1 MNQIKIKKIVGGL
14 ITFFTPFV
22 ILMLSVRIM
31 ITPVFARVE
40 YGMPNFPEDP
50 FGFSLEDRLVWSE
63 PSIKYLVNNEGIEYL
78 QELNFGDGEPVFNE
92 RELSHMQDVKAV
104 VTGMRIALT
113 LSLLI
118 LLVIT
123 IIGIRKSWRVD
134 LLAAY
139 RNGGWALIGLMA
151 AILLFVAISF
161 QNLFT
166 WFHQLFFESGTWQ
179 FYTSD
184 TLIRLFPMKFWQDA
198 FIFVGVFS
206 LLIAGLLIF
215 FTRNRKIN

>member
-1 MNQIKIKKIVGGL
+1 MNQITIKKIVAGL
-14 ITFFTPFV
+14 ITFLTPFV

-40 YGMPNFPEDP
+40 YSMPNFPKDP
-50 FGFSLEDRLVWSE
+50 FGFSLEERLIWSE
-63 PSIKYLVNNEGIEYL
+63 PSIKYLVNNEGIEFL
-78 QELNFGDGEPVFNE
+78 QELNFDDGEPVFNE

-118 LLVIT
+118 LLVVT

-134 LLAAY
+134 MLAAY
-139 RNGGWALIGLMA
+139 RHGGWALIGLMA

>member
-1 MNQIKIKKIVGGL
+1 MNQISIKKIVGGL
-14 ITFFTPFV
+14 ITFLTPFV

-31 ITPVFARVE
+31 ITPVFARIE
-40 YGMPNFPEDP
+40 YSMPNFPEDP
-50 FGFSLEDRLVWSE
+50 FGFSLEDRLIWSE

-78 QELNFGDGEPVFNE
+78 EDLNFDDGAPVFIE
-92 RELSHMQDVKAV
+92 RELSHMQDVKEV
-104 VTGMRIALT
+104 VTGMRVALT
-113 LSLLI
+113 FSLLI
-118 LLVIT
+118 LLILT
-123 IIGIRKSWRVD
+123 IIGIRKGWRVD
-134 LLAAY
+134 MLAAY
-139 RNGGWALIGLMA
+139 RHGGWALIGLMA

-166 WFHQLFFESGTWQ
+166 WFHQIFFESGTWQ

-184 TLIRLFPMKFWQDA
+184 TLIRLFPMRFWQDA

>member
-1 MNQIKIKKIVGGL
+1 MNQISIKKIVGGL
-14 ITFFTPFV
+14 ITFLTPFV

-31 ITPVFARVE
+31 ITPVFARIE
-40 YGMPNFPEDP
+40 YSMPNFPEDP
-50 FGFSLEDRLVWSE
+50 FGFSLEDRLIWSE

-78 QELNFGDGEPVFNE
+78 EELNFDDGAPVFNE
-92 RELSHMQDVKAV
+92 RELSHMQDVKEV

-118 LLVIT
+118 LLVVT
-123 IIGIRKSWRVD
+123 IIGIRKGWRAD
-134 LLAAY
+134 LMAAY
-139 RNGGWALIGLMA
+139 RHGGWALIGLMA

-206 LLIAGLLIF
+206 LLISGLLIF